1 MFFRVIGRLLKGFFR
16 RIGGLLTGILRVISR
31 HEATLGIIVVLAL
44 LVAGIFLLLSVLN
57 VNIVLGQP
65 QPVVVATP
73 APVAKPTPVSPT
85 PTATQ
90 PAQPQVSL
98 SNAPVATETFLQGQL
113 YFDADKVWNS
123 LDASLHTELQ
133 GQGEDQK
140 YFAQVLDDLKSKGR
154 QYLGYQFV
162 GSYKAADK
170 QQICFYII
178 QYRENNANIEQ
189 PYTFWLDNEGKIDK
203 FQVSQ

>member
-1 MFFRVIGRLLKGFFR
+1 MFFRVIGRLLRGFFR
-16 RIGGLLTGILRVISR
+16 GIGSLLTGILRVLSR

-65 QPVVVATP
+65 QAVVVATP
-73 APVAKPTPVSPT
+73 TPAVKPTASPSPSIT
-85 PTATQ
+85 TQ

-98 SNAPVATETFLQGQL
+98 SNAPAATETFLQGQL

-140 YFAQVLDDLKSKGR
+140 YFAQALGDLKSKGR

-162 GSYKAADK
+162 GSYKGTDK
-170 QQICFYII
+170 QQICFYVI
-178 QYRENNANIEQ
+178 QYRENNENIEQ
-189 PYTFWLDNEGKIDK
+189 PYTFWLDNEGKIGK

>member
-1 MFFRVIGRLLKGFFR
+1 MFFRVIGRVLKGFFR

-44 LVAGIFLLLSVLN
+44 LVAGILLLLSVLN
-57 VNIVLGQP
+57 INIVLGQP
-65 QPVVVATP
+65 QAVVVATATP
-73 APVAKPTPVSPT
+73 TPKPTANPSPT
-85 PTATQ
+85 VTK

-98 SNAPVATETFLQGQL
+98 SNAPAATETFLQGQV

-123 LDASLHTELQ
+123 LNASLHTELQ

-140 YFAQVLDDLKSKGR
+140 YFTQALNDLKSKGR

-162 GSYKAADK
+162 GSYKGADK

-178 QYRENNANIEQ
+178 QYRENNENIEL
-189 PYTFWLDNEGKIDK
+189 PYTFWLDNEGKIGK